1 MEKINYRLI
10 MAILGIILL
19 LLMTWYFSDI
29 VVYIIIAAVLSLIA
43 HPFTEFLNNI
53 KIGKFKV
60 PSWLSSMVTI
70 MVIFLLI
77 TGFLMFFVP
86 FLSRQAEMGASI
98 DIEEVSEYFDA
109 EINEA
114 RLALVKMEVISK
126 DERLIDK
133 LGEQV
138 KSWLNMASFSNLFS
152 NLASTTGSLFYAV
165 FSVFFLT
172 FFFLKDPQLLKNFLL
187 LLVPD
192 RWVDK
197 AETVLHKTKVL
208 LSRYFVGL
216 MSELIIMMTV
226 LSLVLSILGV
236 KNALLI
242 GFLGGLMNIIPY
254 IGPLIGAGIGIILGI
269 ITSLSLGNYDE
280 IWIVAIEIAGTF
292 AIANLIDNIILQPVI
307 YSKSVSAHPIE
318 IFLVIIMA
326 GSLAGIPGMIL
337 AIPTYTVIRIV
348 ARESLSGFKLVD
360 KLTENI

>member
-1 MEKINYRLI
+1 M
-10 MAILGIILL
+10 
-19 LLMTWYFSDI
+19 
-29 VVYIIIAAVLSLIA
+29 
-43 HPFTEFLNNI
+43 
-53 KIGKFKV
+53 
-60 PSWLSSMVTI
+60 
-70 MVIFLLI
+70 
-77 TGFLMFFVP
+77 
-86 FLSRQAEMGASI
+86 
-98 DIEEVSEYFDA
+98 
-109 EINEA
+109 
-114 RLALVKMEVISK
+114 K
-126 DERLIDK
+126 D
-133 LGEQV
+133 
-138 KSWLNMASFSNLFS
+138 
-152 NLASTTGSLFYAV
+152 T
-165 FSVFFLT
+165 
-172 FFFLKDPQLLKNFLL
+172 QLLKNFLL
-187 LLVPD
+187 RLVTD

-254 IGPLIGAGIGIILGI
+254 IGPLIGAGIGIVLGV

-280 IWIVAIEIAGTF
+280 IWIVAIMIAGTF

-348 ARESLSGFKLVD
+348 AKESLSGFKLVD
-360 KLTENI
+360 KLTENIELYMNR